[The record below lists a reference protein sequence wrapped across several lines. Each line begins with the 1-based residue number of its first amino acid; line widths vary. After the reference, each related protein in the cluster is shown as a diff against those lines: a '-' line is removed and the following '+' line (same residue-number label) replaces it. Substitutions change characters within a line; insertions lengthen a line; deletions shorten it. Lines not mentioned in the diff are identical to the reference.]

1 MNGLSLLLIL
11 AVLLMIGWMIDVLV
25 QLRNLNTTLR
35 KQLETE
41 ERRHEE
47 LLNVAVIDR
56 STRREHI

>member
-47 LLNVAVIDR
+47 LLNVAIIDR

>member
-35 KQLETE
+35 KQLETQ

-47 LLNVAVIDR
+47 LLNVAIIDR

>member
-47 LLNVAVIDR
+47 LLNVAILDR

>member
-11 AVLLMIGWMIDVLV
+11 AVMLMIGWMIDVLV

-35 KQLETE
+35 KQLETA

-47 LLNVAVIDR
+47 LLNVGIIDR

>member
-1 MNGLSLLLIL
+1 MNGLSLLLIV

-47 LLNVAVIDR
+47 LLNVAILDR